1 MRDLPAPCSPRL
13 PREAALADE
22 AALVAAAKRDRHEFT
37 PLYRHY
43 VGRIYAYCFQRLG
56 TREAAEDVT
65 SRTFEQALRQLHTCR
80 DEAFRGWRFTIATHA
95 IADHF
100 RVTHHARSHVAL
112 EHVRDTPERG
122 PLVEDAAMA
131 EEAAEQL
138 HALLHHLPADQRRV
152 LELRAAGLRGEE
164 IAVALER
171 SHAAIRMLQLR
182 AVRHL
187 RALLRVDELP
197 GTAP

>member
-1 MRDLPAPCSPRL
+1 MRDLPAPCSLAL
-13 PREAALADE
+13 PPEAALADE

-43 VGRIYAYCFQRLG
+43 VGRVYAYCFRRLG
-56 TREAAEDVT
+56 TREAAEDAT
-65 SRTFEQALRQLHTCR
+65 SRTFEHALRQLHACR
-80 DEAFRGWRFTIATHA
+80 DEAFRGWLFTIATHT
-95 IADHF
+95 IADHY
-100 RVTHHARSHVAL
+100 RATHHVRSHVAL
-112 EHVRDTPERG
+112 EDVHNTPERG

-131 EEAAEQL
+131 AAAAEQL
-138 HALLHHLPADQRRV
+138 RELLHHLPADQRRV

-187 RALLRVDELP
+187 RELLHVDEFP
-197 GTAP
+197 GKAP

>member
-1 MRDLPAPCSPRL
+1 MRDLPAPCSPPL
-13 PREAALADE
+13 PLEAALADE
-22 AALVAAAKRDRHEFT
+22 LTLVAAAKRDPREFA

-43 VGRIYAYCFQRLG
+43 VGRVYAYCLRRLG
-56 TREAAEDVT
+56 TREAAEDAT
-65 SRTFEQALRQLHTCR
+65 SRTFEQALRQLHACR
-80 DEAFRGWRFTIATHA
+80 DEAFRGWLFTIATHT
-95 IADHF
+95 IADHY
-100 RVTHHARSHVAL
+100 RATHHVKSQIAL

-122 PLVEDAAMA
+122 PLMEDAAMA
-131 EEAAEQL
+131 EAAAEHLRQ
-138 HALLHHLPADQRRV
+138 LLHHLPADQRRV

-187 RALLRVDELP
+187 RELLHVDEFP

>member
-1 MRDLPAPCSPRL
+1 MHDLRAPCSLRL
-13 PREAALADE
+13 TRDVPLSDE
-22 AALVAAAKRDRHEFT
+22 ATLVAAAKRDPREFA

-43 VGRIYAYCFQRLG
+43 VGRVYAYCLRRLG
-56 TREAAEDVT
+56 TREAAEDAT
-65 SRTFEQALRQLHTCR
+65 SRTFEQALRQLHACR
-80 DEAFRGWRFTIATHA
+80 DEAFRGWLFTIATRA
-95 IADHF
+95 IADYY
-100 RVTHHARSHVAL
+100 RAAHHARSHVAL
-112 EHVRDTPERG
+112 ELVRDTPERG

-131 EEAAEQL
+131 KEAAAQL
-138 HALLHHLPADQRRV
+138 RELLHHLPADQRRV

-164 IAVALER
+164 IAAVLER

-187 RALLRVDELP
+187 RELLRVDELP